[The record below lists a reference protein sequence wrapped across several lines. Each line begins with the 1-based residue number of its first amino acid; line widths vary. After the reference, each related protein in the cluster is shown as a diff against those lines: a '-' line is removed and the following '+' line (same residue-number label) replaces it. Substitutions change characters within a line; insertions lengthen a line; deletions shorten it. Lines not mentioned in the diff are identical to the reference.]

1 MTSRLP
7 VGKRL
12 FCCPRQGGAETTPP
26 LQAFDLRWGLRA
38 SKEGRDLE
46 AGTPTRK
53 PCHPIGVGSR
63 YETALQG
70 GFNASYEFLI

>member
-1 MTSRLP
+1 M
-7 VGKRL
+7 
-12 FCCPRQGGAETTPP
+12 
-26 LQAFDLRWGLRA
+26 QAFDLRWGLRA